1 MMPHG
6 GLRLDELDERLLSLL
21 RQDSRQP
28 IAQLAKELGVS
39 RGHLYSRI
47 ARLEEDGIV
56 AGYTIRLG
64 SVFSASRVRAHMM
77 IKTLPRHRRDI
88 EQALMR
94 IDHVQAVHAIS
105 GEYDIIAV
113 LEADDGAELND
124 IIDDIG
130 QFDGMER
137 TTTLVLLA
145 TKLER

>member
-6 GLRLDELDERLLSLL
+6 GLRLDDIDERLLSLL
-21 RQDSRQP
+21 RQDARQP

-64 SVFSASRVRAHMM
+64 TVFSASRVRAHMM

-88 EQALMR
+88 EQALTR
-94 IDHVQAVHAIS
+94 IAHVQAVHAIS

-113 LEADDGAELND
+113 LEAEDGAELND

-130 QFDGMER
+130 QLDGIEH

>member
-1 MMPHG
+1 MPHG
-6 GLRLDELDERLLSLL
+6 SQRLDEVDDRLLTLL

-47 ARLEEDGIV
+47 ARLEEEGIV

-64 SVFSASRVRAHMM
+64 AEFSASRMRAHMM
-77 IKTLPRHRRDI
+77 IKTLPRHRRAV
-88 EQALMR
+88 ENALIR
-94 IDHVQAVHAIS
+94 IGDVQAVHAIS

-113 LEADDGAELND
+113 LEAEGGAELND

-130 QFDGMER
+130 QLDGIEK